1 MSACVCVLHRWKKEC
16 MVMCVGKCLERRKG
30 GDENHFSFYSKFNF
44 SSPRAVHVCMYMCT

>member
-1 MSACVCVLHRWKKEC
+1 ME
-16 MVMCVGKCLERRKG
+16 MCVGKCLERRKG